1 MALAGDAVADDN
13 HYQNF
18 IVGERATG
26 LGGAFTAIA
35 NDASG
40 TYYNPAGIAEA
51 PYSSVSLSSAVYGFV
66 GNRGTVDTGGLNV
79 TVNDL
84 DSRSFVSYPT
94 TAAWIQ
100 QVRKGAEDGSGRI
113 QLAFSI
119 ITPQSTVG
127 RNRLVL
133 AGPWE
138 ASETAGQLQRA
149 DLLIALAAE
158 DETLWFGLSAGWKI
172 HRRLA
177 VGATLYASR
186 RTGLYQ
192 LHQHGLVHTADA
204 ATQQENSRVGLASR
218 VDTAFSHYGLLG
230 VAGAVLF
237 VTDHLRLGA
246 SFRTPSLAL
255 HGSADINVMAAYHD
269 QTAGKSTFE
278 ANNQEGV
285 TFRDRQPLKAT
296 LGAAYV
302 VPRLLGVSVDLSIF
316 GPVGEYAIFEDDAE
330 PALASDY
337 RMKKRL
343 TWQINA
349 GLEYYIKGIVP
360 IRAGFFSNRSSLA
373 EFDACLSTGECGR
386 HENFMTDPLDLY
398 GVTGSVGYEIDRATL
413 TLGLS
418 YNYGSRQSETSGL
431 ALDVSRSFLFVVLGG
446 SFRF

>member
-1 MALAGDAVADDN
+1 
-13 HYQNF
+13 
-18 IVGERATG
+18 VGERATG

-66 GNRGTVDTGGLNV
+66 GNRGSVDTGGLNV
-79 TVNDL
+79 AVNDL
-84 DSRSFVSYPT
+84 DTRSFISYPT

-100 QVRKGAEDGSGRI
+100 QVRKGAGDGSGRI

-119 ITPQSTVG
+119 ITPQSSVG
-127 RNRLVL
+127 RDRLVL
-133 AGPWE
+133 GGPWE
-138 ASETAGQLQRA
+138 ASDTAGELNRA
-149 DLLIALAAE
+149 DLLIALATE

-172 HRRLA
+172 HRRVA

-192 LHQHGLVHTADA
+192 LHQHGLVYTADA
-204 ATQQENSRVGLASR
+204 ATQQETGRAGLASR
-218 VDTAFSHYGLLG
+218 VDTTFSHYGLLG
-230 VAGAVLF
+230 VVGAVF
-237 VTDHLRLGA
+237 HATDHMRIGA
-246 SFRTPSLAL
+246 AFRTPSLEL
-255 HGSADINVMAAYHD
+255 HGSADINTLAAYHD
-269 QTAGKSTFE
+269 QTTSKSTFE
-278 ANNQEGV
+278 AKNYEGV

-296 LGAAYV
+296 LGVAYL
-302 VPRLLGVSVDLSIF
+302 VPRMFGVSVDFSLH
-316 GPVGEYAIFEDDAE
+316 GPVGEYAIFEDDSE

-343 TWQINA
+343 LWQVNA
-349 GLEYYIKGIVP
+349 GLEYYVKGVIP
-360 IRAGFFSNRSSLA
+360 LRAGFFTNRSSLA

-386 HENFMTDPLDLY
+386 HENLLTDPLDLY
-398 GVTGSVGYEIDRATL
+398 GVAGSVGYEVDKATL